1 MYFSYLNK
9 KQNLIL
15 TLNAGFSSDAGT
27 IDRRRNRN
35 WIDVRRNN
43 VRIEKGHRRQ
53 RQKEQRQNYSFGM
66 IQFEWKLGKTSE
78 NKNVI
83 WNLNRRCENNNRK
96 PFSSNKACF
105 KACFKSFVV
114 NPSFHDVR
122 TRSLRNTIDS
132 KMSENKNV
140 RLRNTID
147 YKVTEDKFCSLLS
160 TQSLA
165 EMDSRAWLVSGAH
178 ISSRLRIGLG
188 AVHSMNTALALMVT
202 TQLTPSAL
210 HPANRRQ

>member
-1 MYFSYLNK
+1 
-9 KQNLIL
+9 
-15 TLNAGFSSDAGT
+15 
-27 IDRRRNRN
+27 
-35 WIDVRRNN
+35 
-43 VRIEKGHRRQ
+43 
-53 RQKEQRQNYSFGM
+53 
-66 IQFEWKLGKTSE
+66 
-78 NKNVI
+78 
-83 WNLNRRCENNNRK
+83 
-96 PFSSNKACF
+96 
-105 KACFKSFVV
+105 
-114 NPSFHDVR
+114 
-122 TRSLRNTIDS
+122 
-132 KMSENKNV
+132 MSENKNV

-178 ISSRLRIGLG
+178 ITSHLRIGLG